1 MLRVTLLRI
10 CKFFV
15 DLARILVPVL
25 TVAVKILVALV
36 IAVLVI
42 LVLMIL
48 F

>member
-25 TVAVKILVALV
+25 FILAKILLWILVA
-36 IAVLVI
+36 AVALLLLI
-42 LVLMIL
+42 II

>member
-1 MLRVTLLRI
+1 MYRVTLLRI

-25 TVAVKILVALV
+25 FILGKILFWIVAAAAAL
-36 IAVLVI
+36 LLFI
-42 LVLMIL
+42 LL